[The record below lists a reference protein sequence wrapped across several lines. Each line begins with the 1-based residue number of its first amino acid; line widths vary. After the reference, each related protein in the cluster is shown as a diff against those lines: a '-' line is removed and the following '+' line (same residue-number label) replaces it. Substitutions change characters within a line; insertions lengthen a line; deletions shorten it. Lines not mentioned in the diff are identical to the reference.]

1 MFLLLLGMLSHL
13 SSADLPAS
21 EVQALLKSLEEDCR
35 KAARCIQADDDG
47 VVVKGG
53 SLVLVDTSKPIDQW
67 DIIAERDLPS
77 LLWAWP
83 WTKSPFED

>member
-1 MFLLLLGMLSHL
+1 MLSPS

-21 EVQALLKSLEEDCR
+21 EVQALLTSLEEDCR
-35 KAARCIQADDDG
+35 KAARAIQADDDG
-47 VVVKGG
+47 VAVKGG
-53 SLVLVDTSKPIDQW
+53 SLVLVDTSNPVHQW
-67 DIIAERDLPS
+67 DIIADRDLPS